1 PAVLRNE
8 SSFGCIVLP
17 DRPCLEKSFDHFVH
31 MVSGYRMRQGI
42 LAVRRKSFQGHEVC
56 NCPDS
61 AAPVFA
67 FLGIAGCVGRQTG
80 YPVMTSECIGV
91 GKVSTKPVNPIFWY
105 YASQQRPIRANRL
118 NIRQ

>member
-1 PAVLRNE
+1 
-8 SSFGCIVLP
+8 
-17 DRPCLEKSFDHFVH
+17 

-80 YPVMTSECIGV
+80 YPVMTRECIGV
-91 GKVSTKPVNPIFWY
+91 GQVSTKPVNPMFWY

-118 NIRQ
+118 NIRQRTVAEAIDVKGDFVVPHILVDRLL